1 MQLRVGAEA
10 GERLQMS
17 GGWRQCQWW
26 RGEEDKNDNKL
37 LVVEKGGQTAY
48 EKGPWRGGRDG
59 AGIEWREGECR
70 CDVGSVAGGNWEDQ
84 GNDPGSSDPGR
95 WTACWSL

>member
-1 MQLRVGAEA
+1 MQLRVGAKA

-26 RGEEDKNDNKL
+26 RGEEDKNDNEL

-48 EKGPWRGGRDG
+48 EKGP
-59 AGIEWREGECR
+59 
-70 CDVGSVAGGNWEDQ
+70 
-84 GNDPGSSDPGR
+84 
-95 WTACWSL
+95 